1 MPRCRKGDTM
11 TLKQPKGPPRKGQE
25 QGPPPDHDPVIEA
38 RVERAAAP
46 YAELLEPE
54 DLEFMKLM
62 LRLYLASHP
71 EVAPMVD
78 RLRHRPDAASGPRP
92 SPGAAP
98 VSEAPPARKARP
110 GSR

>member
-1 MPRCRKGDTM
+1 M
-11 TLKQPKGPPRKGQE
+11 TRKQPKGPPKKGPE
-25 QGPPPDHDPVIEA
+25 QAPPPDHDPVIEA

-46 YAELLEPE
+46 YAELLPPDDME
-54 DLEFMKLM
+54 LMKVM

-78 RLRHRPDAASGPRP
+78 RLRHRADASSGPRP
-92 SPGAAP
+92 SPGAAT
-98 VSEAPPARKARP
+98 VSEETAARKAGP